1 MVGYAMAPPIDMVS
15 QYGNSFM
22 GTKQY
27 SKARQL
33 FKLNIENYPDSYA
46 VYNAYG
52 GYLAAIGNKT
62 EAAEYFKKAL
72 LLKENPESRKK
83 LKELVK

>member
-1 MVGYAMAPPIDMVS
+1 MAIRLLVK
-15 QYGNSFM
+15 
-22 GTKQY
+22 KQY
-27 SKARQL
+27 YKARQL
-33 FKLNIENYPDSYA
+33 FKLNIENYPNSYI

-52 GYLAAIGNKT
+52 DYLTAIGDKAQ
-62 EAAEYFKKAL
+62 AAEYFKKAL